1 ARGSATAVGAAGVV
15 ALPGERADDEG
26 AAEESTEDGS
36 VGLRRRSVAPSPPAP
51 VPELKKPEPVPPA
64 VEDKSTLKSAQAT
77 QTSDGDVVRAT
88 GSMAVAT
95 LLSRI
100 TGFIRNVL
108 IGSSLGAAIASAFTT
123 ANQLPNLITEIVLG
137 AVLTSLVVPV
147 LVRAEKED
155 ADHGEAF
162 VRRLFTLAVTL
173 LGAITLL

>member
-1 ARGSATAVGAAGVV
+1 
-15 ALPGERADDEG
+15 
-26 AAEESTEDGS
+26 
-36 VGLRRRSVAPSPPAP
+36 RRRHWFVPPGAISALTYPPPRVEPAP
-51 VPELKKPEPVPPA
+51 VPELKKPVPVPLA
-64 VEDKSTLKSAQAT
+64 VEDKSTLKSPQAV

-137 AVLTSLVVPV
+137 A
-147 LVRAEKED
+147 
-155 ADHGEAF
+155 
-162 VRRLFTLAVTL
+162 
-173 LGAITLL
+173 